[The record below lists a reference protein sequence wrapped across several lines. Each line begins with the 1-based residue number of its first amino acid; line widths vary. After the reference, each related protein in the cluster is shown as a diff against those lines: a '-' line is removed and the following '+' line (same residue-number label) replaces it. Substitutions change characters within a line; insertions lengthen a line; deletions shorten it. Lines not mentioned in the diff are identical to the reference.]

1 MLKKL
6 YPAEQMEKYLLID
19 VIALLY
25 LIFQVFSASAMPWLE
40 RVLFIVLYILFY
52 YVCLWYRDWRLLITS
67 LAGFLLLA
75 ILGLKIGTWVL
86 LYGFVFAHLLGRAKR
101 KAMIGAGIAGI
112 AGMFVLYGW
121 IHEGSGTVVFNSFYM
136 PVMIGQMVTP
146 FIVSMRMKAIDLK
159 EKLDIANEQLA
170 RYIQEEERNRIARDL
185 HDTLGQTLTMIKLK
199 SELALRFIE
208 KNPNKVK
215 EELNDILN
223 SSRYALKQ
231 VGELVSEMRYI
242 PLSQEMEQSREVLQK
257 AGIGIDLVT
266 EQSLPALSSSAETM
280 LALSV
285 REAVTNIIKHSGA
298 SRCTIEQFVRD
309 DDYYVQIRDNG
320 NGHLQPGRGNGLRS
334 MKERLNALQGEVMM
348 TANPGK
354 GTTVIFKVPLKT
366 NRRVTL
372 T

>member
-1 MLKKL
+1 M
-6 YPAEQMEKYLLID
+6 
-19 VIALLY
+19 
-25 LIFQVFSASAMPWLE
+25 
-40 RVLFIVLYILFY
+40 
-52 YVCLWYRDWRLLITS
+52 
-67 LAGFLLLA
+67 
-75 ILGLKIGTWVL
+75 
-86 LYGFVFAHLLGRAKR
+86 
-101 KAMIGAGIAGI
+101 
-112 AGMFVLYGW
+112 
-121 IHEGSGTVVFNSFYM
+121 
-136 PVMIGQMVTP
+136 
-146 FIVSMRMKAIDLK
+146 K